1 MYYNNYNANDKV
13 LPTIIKTSAGQAIDM
28 VSPQAGLAYHIAT
41 TFTARNNIDLALG
54 ILGILGSSIKIAGQ
68 NQRNV

>member
-1 MYYNNYNANDKV
+1 MYYKNYNA

-28 VSPQAGLAYHIAT
+28 ISPQAGLAYHIAT
-41 TFTARNNIDLALG
+41 TFTARNNVDLALG
-54 ILGILGSSIKIAGQ
+54 ILGILGSSIKIAEQ